1 MALMTPHS
9 DEIIVNEDTK
19 NAELCYEDN
28 IELLRQYKN
37 FLKSLFF
44 LILYE
49 ILEAKIDV
57 LEPEWFSSLRN
68 QDKMEFMNSFKII
81 ENIEF
86 ANK

>member
-81 ENIEF
+81 ENIEY